1 MLIVRNALARCH
13 GIASVNAAQ
22 ANIES
27 IMRMCV
33 VADAAE
39 ALSVSPYCFDAD
51 KSNNADLCFEACAK
65 HTEYKTK
72 DDYMD
77 HMSPRFCTTN
87 SNSER

>member
-39 ALSVSPYCFDAD
+39 ALSVSLYCFDAD
-51 KSNNADLCFEACAK
+51 KSNNADLRFEACAK

>member
-33 VADAAE
+33 VAE
-39 ALSVSPYCFDAD
+39 ALSVSLYCFDAD
-51 KSNNADLCFEACAK
+51 KSNNAVLCFEACAK

-72 DDYMD
+72 DDYMG